1 MRFTLLVFS
10 MIELSKVSKI
20 FGRVKA
26 VDNISFKIKKGEI
39 VGFVGPNG
47 AGKTTTMRLIL
58 GILKPTKGKIKVFGL
73 DPQEERV
80 KIVKRIGYLPEGNP
94 LYPDM
99 KVKEYLSFISQAKG
113 VKDFL
118 KIAQQVD
125 LADRLEQKIETL
137 SRGYKQRVGLAA
149 SLLGNPDALILDEP
163 TSGLDPL
170 EQEKIRE
177 LIKKLGKNRIV
188 IFSTHILSEVEAI
201 ADRLIIIHK
210 GKIVYDGEKPKK
222 RGSVE
227 SLFKK
232 VVS

>member
-1 MRFTLLVFS
+1 
-10 MIELSKVSKI
+10 MIELTGVSKF
-20 FGRVKA
+20 FGEVKA
-26 VDNISFKIKKGEI
+26 IDNISFKIKKGEI
-39 VGFVGPNG
+39 VGFLGPNG

-58 GILKPTKGKIKVFGL
+58 GILRPTRGKIKVFGL

-94 LYPDM
+94 LYPEM
-99 KVKEYLSFISQAKG
+99 KVKEYLSFIAQAKG
-113 VKDFL
+113 VKDFI
-118 KIAQQVD
+118 KISKEVD
-125 LADRLEQKIETL
+125 LADKLEQKIETL
-137 SRGYKQRVGLAA
+137 SRGYKQRVGLASA
-149 SLLGNPDALILDEP
+149 LLGNPDALILDEP

-177 LIKKLGKNRIV
+177 LIRKLGKNRVV

-210 GKIVYDGEKPKK
+210 GKIVYDGKKPKK
-222 RGSVE
+222 RGGVE